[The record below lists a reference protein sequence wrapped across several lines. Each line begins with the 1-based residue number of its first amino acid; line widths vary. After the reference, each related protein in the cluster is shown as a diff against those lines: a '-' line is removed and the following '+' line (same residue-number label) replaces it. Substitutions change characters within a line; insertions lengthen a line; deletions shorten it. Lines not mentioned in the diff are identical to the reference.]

1 MDENAVKLTRRR
13 LLAASPKLLLV
24 SAVVGAVGSR
34 LLLPEPVSAVA
45 ISGVTAVVSSSDG
58 FLNLR
63 TGPSTARPII
73 RRLYNGATVSV
84 LQTSGDWFKVS
95 AGSVTGW
102 LNSWYVVL
110 NGTKSQVITRGNT
123 SRKQIALTFDA
134 GSDLGYTQ
142 TIIETL
148 ETYGIMASFG
158 LTGDWMNAY
167 PDYAAWIAADGHQ
180 LLNHTLKHPSY
191 TGVSAGSRP
200 LSPAKRLAQ
209 IQANELILSDVCG
222 RGSRPYWR
230 PPYGDYDSGVLR
242 DVGALGYR
250 RTVMW
255 TVDSMGWNGY
265 TTTQITN
272 RVMGAAGNG
281 AIVLMHVGGASQDAN
296 ALDAIIRRLRG
307 AGYSFGTVAQVIA
320 A

>member
-1 MDENAVKLTRRR
+1 MDNIRLTRRR
-13 LLAASPKLLLV
+13 LLAESPKLLLV
-24 SAVVGAVGSR
+24 PAVVGAAGSR
-34 LLLPEPVSAVA
+34 LRPEPVAAVA

-63 TGPSTARPII
+63 TGPSTARPVI
-73 RRLYNGATVSV
+73 RRLYNGDTVSV

-95 AGSVTGW
+95 SGGSTGW
-102 LNSWYVVL
+102 LNSWYVTL
-110 NGTKSQVITRGNT
+110 NGAKSRVITRGNT

-142 TIIETL
+142 QIIETL
-148 ETYGIMASFG
+148 ENYGIIASFG

-167 PDYAAWIAADGHQ
+167 PDFAAWIAADGHQ
-180 LLNHTLKHPSY
+180 LLNHTLKHPSF

-209 IQANELILSDVCG
+209 IQANELIMGDDCG
-222 RGSRPYWR
+222 RGARPYWR
-230 PPYGDYDSGVLR
+230 PPYGDYDDGVLR
-242 DVGALGYR
+242 DVGTLGYS
-250 RTVMW
+250 RTAMW

-265 TTTQITN
+265 TTTQIIN
-272 RVMGAAGNG
+272 RVMGSAGNG

-296 ALDAIIRRLRG
+296 ALDAIIRRLRD
-307 AGYSFGTVAQVIA
+307 AGYSFGTISQVIA